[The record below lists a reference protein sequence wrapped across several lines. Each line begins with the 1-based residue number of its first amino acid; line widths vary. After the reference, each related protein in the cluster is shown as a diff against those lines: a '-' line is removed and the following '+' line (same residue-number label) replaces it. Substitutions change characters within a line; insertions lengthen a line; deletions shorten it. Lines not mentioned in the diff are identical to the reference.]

1 MSVVLEDIGGESCE
15 PVSGL
20 VNKVYYALHSDFT
33 TINDPKKICD
43 ANPALVAATFAQLA
57 EIEDDHLFKLGKK
70 FWQIET
76 VTETGTIKS
85 SQIGENGRSLYQNE
99 LVIEV
104 AGSDAEILGFCR
116 WVKNQKLVV
125 LLEEFGTGNVRQLGS
140 ARLQATVKVEHNIEA
155 TLEGKNV
162 ATITFTDKNFGPAPI
177 YKGEI
182 LLTPYD

>member
-20 VNKVYYALHSDFT
+20 VNKIYYALHSDFD

-43 ANPALVAATFAQLA
+43 PNPLLVAGTFAELA
-57 EIEDDHLFKLGKK
+57 EIATAHVFKTAKK
-70 FWQIET
+70 FFQIDF

-85 SQIGENGRSLYQNE
+85 TQIGENGRSLYQNE
-99 LVIEV
+99 LAIEI
-104 AGSDAEILGFCR
+104 AGSEAEVLGFCR

-125 LLEEFGTGNVRQLGS
+125 LSEEFGTGNVRQLGS
-140 ARLQATVKVEHNIEA
+140 SRLPATVKAEHNIEA

-177 YKGEI
+177 YKGVI
-182 LLTPYD
+182 QLTPQV